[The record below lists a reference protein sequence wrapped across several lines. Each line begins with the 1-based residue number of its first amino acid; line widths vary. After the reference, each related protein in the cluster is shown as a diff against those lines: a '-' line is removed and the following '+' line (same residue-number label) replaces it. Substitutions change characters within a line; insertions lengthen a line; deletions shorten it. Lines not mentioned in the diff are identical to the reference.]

1 MAEAAAM
8 KLLHCQIHGVKIDKR
23 KPRFEDFMPRKKTAR
38 KTNAALSQ
46 ARAQVAALQSA
57 ALAKR
62 NPPKP

>member
-1 MAEAAAM
+1 MTEAASI

-23 KPRFEDFMPRKKTAR
+23 KPRIEDFMPRKKSSR

-46 ARAQVAALQSA
+46 ARAQVAAIQSA

-62 NPPKP
+62 TKP